1 MANDQQTIIP
11 VPIEDEMKEAYL
23 TYAMS
28 VIVSRALPDVRDGLK
43 PVHRRILYAMND
55 MGITPDKGYK
65 KSARIVGEVLG
76 KYHPHGDLA
85 VYNTMVR
92 MAQEFSMRNLIID
105 GQGNYGS
112 VDGDSPAAMRYTEAR
127 MTRYA
132 MELLKDINKK
142 TVNTQLNFDDSL
154 EEPVV
159 LPASVPNLL
168 VNGSTGI
175 AVGMATNIP
184 PHNLR
189 EVVDGACAVIDNPDI
204 PVEELMTYVKGPDF
218 PTYGILHGRSGIQ
231 SAYLTGR
238 GKVTVRA
245 KIDIEELKGGREA
258 IIIQELPYQVNKAEL
273 LSKIAYLVKEKK
285 VEGIGEIRDESDRK
299 GMRAVIELKKGANT
313 NVILNRLYTHTQ
325 MQAVFGIIMLA
336 LVDKQPEVLNLK
348 EILVHY
354 IAHRKEIII
363 RRTEFD
369 LNKAETRAHIVE
381 GLLIA
386 LNQIDAVIKLIRAS
400 DNAEKAR
407 SGLIAQFSLSE
418 KQAQAILDMRLQ
430 RLTALE
436 TNKLQQEYDE
446 LVKLIKGFKELL
458 ASDELQYKVMKE
470 ELMEIKEK
478 YGSDRRTEIA
488 DEIGGIITEDLIEEE
503 ENVVT
508 ISHGGYIKRLPTN
521 TYRKQKR
528 GGVGVSGANTK
539 QDDFIE
545 QLFVASTHDYIM
557 FFSNFG
563 RAFYVK
569 VYEIPEGGRTTRGR
583 HIKLLLQLADDE
595 MIKTIVPIKDYKVAH
610 PIVLITKNGII
621 KRCVISDFANARA
634 RGVKA
639 MNLDKDD
646 LLISA
651 VLSDGKSEL
660 VLCSKQG
667 KALKIS
673 ENEVREMGRVARG
686 VIGIRLKGDNE
697 VIGVEKVTED
707 HNLLVITKNGYG
719 KQMKFSQLQAH
730 GRGTGGQIYLK
741 VNEKTGEVVSV
752 QAVSN
757 EDEVMV
763 ITSQGMVVKTAV
775 KGISTFG
782 RTASGV
788 KIVNVKADDYVVAV
802 ARTTPDD
809 DEPVSDN
816 DNGQDIPE
824 IGSNGT

>member
-1 MANDQQTIIP
+1 
-11 VPIEDEMKEAYL
+11 
-23 TYAMS
+23 
-28 VIVSRALPDVRDGLK
+28 
-43 PVHRRILYAMND
+43 
-55 MGITPDKGYK
+55 
-65 KSARIVGEVLG
+65 
-76 KYHPHGDLA
+76 
-85 VYNTMVR
+85 
-92 MAQEFSMRNLIID
+92 
-105 GQGNYGS
+105 
-112 VDGDSPAAMRYTEAR
+112 AR

-132 MELLKDINKK
+132 MELLRDINKK

-159 LPASVPNLL
+159 LPAGVPNLL

-189 EVVDGACAVIDNPDI
+189 EVVDGTCAIIDNPDI
-204 PVEELMTYVKGPDF
+204 PVEELMSYVKGPDF
-218 PTYGILHGRSGIQ
+218 PTYGILHGHSGIR

-245 KIDIEELKGGREA
+245 RIDIEELKGGREA

-273 LSKIAYLVKEKK
+273 LSKIAQLVKDKK

-313 NVILNRLYTHTQ
+313 NVLLNRLYTHTQ

-348 EILVHY
+348 EILVYY

-386 LNQIDAVIKLIRAS
+386 LKEIDAVIKLIRGS

-407 SGLIAQFSLSE
+407 SGLMTQFSLSE

-436 TNKLQQEYDE
+436 TEKLQKEYDE
-446 LVKLIKGFKELL
+446 LIKLIKGFKELL
-458 ASDELQYKVMKE
+458 ASDELQYKIMKE
-470 ELMEIKEK
+470 ELLEIKGK

-545 QLFVASTHDYIM
+545 NLFVASTHDYIM

-569 VYEIPEGGRTTRGR
+569 VYEIPEGGRITRGR
-583 HIKLLLQLADDE
+583 HIKLLLQLSDE
-595 MIKTIVPIKDYKVAH
+595 EKIQTIVPVKDYKVPH

-621 KRCVISDFANARA
+621 KRCDISDFSNAKA
-634 RGVKA
+634 RGIKA

-651 VLSDGKSEL
+651 VLSDGKSEI
-660 VLCSKQG
+660 VLCTKKG

-673 ENEVREMGRVARG
+673 ENDVREMGRAARG

-697 VIGVEKVTED
+697 IIGVEKVTED

-719 KQMKFSQLQAH
+719 KQMKFAQLQAH

-741 VNEKTGEVVSV
+741 TNEKTGEVAAVQGVS
-752 QAVSN
+752 SD
-757 EDEVMV
+757 DEVMV
-763 ITSQGMVVKTAV
+763 ITSQGMVIKTAV

-788 KIVNVKADDYVVAV
+788 KIVNVKEDDYVVAV
-802 ARTTPDD
+802 ARATAEE
-809 DEPVSDN
+809 DEPVN
-816 DNGQDIPE
+816 DSGQALPE